1 MDSVN
6 NMHAS
11 NTKIKIVKRRS
22 DKKTVLNSA
31 LVFVCFE
38 IFWDMC
44 KARMQL
50 SEEIAECSS
59 HVN

>member
-44 KARMQL
+44 KNAVVGGDCRVQQ
-50 SEEIAECSS
+50 SC
-59 HVN
+59 